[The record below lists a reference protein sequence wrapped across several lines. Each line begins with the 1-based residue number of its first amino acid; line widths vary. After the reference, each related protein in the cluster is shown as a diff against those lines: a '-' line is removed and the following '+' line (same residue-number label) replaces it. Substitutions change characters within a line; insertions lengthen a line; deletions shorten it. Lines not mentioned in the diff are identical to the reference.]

1 MTGRSLPAK
10 TGLMVRSKQHIP
22 IRTCIS
28 CGVKRSKKDL
38 VRLALDTEGHLLKDE
53 KGEIPGRGAY
63 VCDNPSCL
71 SRLDEVALLRRAF
84 RGAGRISEAKKYN

>member
-1 MTGRSLPAK
+1 
-10 TGLMVRSKQHIP
+10 MVRSKQHIP

-38 VRLALDTEGHLLKDE
+38 VRLALDSDGHVLKDE
-53 KGEIPGRGAY
+53 KGQISGRGAY

-71 SRLDEVALLRRAF
+71 GRLDEVERLRRAF
-84 RGAGRISEAKKYN
+84 RTKAGSVRPKSITDSRRG